1 MNIQIDINGTNF
13 ATASNV
19 YDIYQQRG
27 DKNVFELVLD
37 GLILERYSDN
47 DEVKAYIKSLP
58 NANKR
63 LATLSLLSNDN
74 VLWRQINDLVKKEQ
88 SSYERLKG
96 IYNLIKDYVRIA
108 DVDRKGKGEIHTPF
122 KELAE
127 PMVKLVE
134 KYDKDFWKNKDHKV
148 LDSSAGYGTFLI
160 LAAYKFMVG
169 LKDVI
174 EDEEERFKWIVENCL
189 YYGELQARSAFSWL
203 VSIDPFD
210 KYKVNI
216 FWGSFLD
223 GTSLSKDFEEHMKNV
238 WKVDKFDLIIQ
249 NPPYQIQKD
258 TDKNKNSKN
267 PKTKPIWHL
276 FVNNSISLLKENK
289 YMVMVHPGGWRN
301 LDGIFKET
309 QNLLKE
315 KQMLYL
321 NINTFKDGLNLFGAK
336 TNFDY
341 YILKNSDNKNTL
353 TKIICEDN
361 SEENI
366 NIKNIEFIPGENIT
380 YIYDLI
386 AKDDE
391 DRVNILHSYS
401 AYEPRKNFISKDKND
416 INIYPCVYMVSYID
430 KPTFLYSSRK
440 DRGHFGVKKVIFAS
454 GSSGIILDKN
464 GNYGLTP
471 FSYGIV
477 DDVENFENIQKAL
490 KNKDFIEKVMLYKH
504 GLGHKYDSKILS
516 LLRKDFWKKFV

>member
-19 YDIYQQRG
+19 YDIYQQKG

-63 LATLSLLSNDN
+63 LATLSLLSTDN

-96 IYNLIKDYVRIA
+96 IYNLIKDYVKIA

-216 FWGSFLD
+216 FWGSFL
-223 GTSLSKDFEEHMKNV
+223 TNDFDHHMKNV
-238 WKVDKFDLIIQ
+238 WKVEKFDLIIQ
-249 NPPYQIQKD
+249 NPPYQIQQEGF
-258 TDKNKNSKN
+258 T
-267 PKTKPIWHL
+267 KTQPIWNL
-276 FVNNSISLLKENK
+276 FVEKSLKILNKDK
-289 YMVMVHPGGWRN
+289 YMVKIHPSGWRN
-301 LDGIFKET
+301 VDGVFKNIQNQLKQRQILELHIF
-309 QNLLKE
+309 NE
-315 KQMLYL
+315 KQ
-321 NINTFKDGLNLFGAK
+321 GLKLFGAE
-336 TNFDY
+336 TRFDY
-341 YILKNSDNKNTL
+341 YILKNTDYVEDTL
-353 TKIICEDN
+353 IICQDGSIEKAN
-361 SEENI
+361 LS
-366 NIKNIEFIPGENIT
+366 KIEFIPNGMFSLLKSLTAEE
-380 YIYDLI
+380 
-386 AKDDE
+386 KDE
-391 DRVNILHSYS
+391 RVHIISDSSYHTQREHLS
-401 AYEPRKNFISKDKND
+401 KNND
-416 INIYPCVYMVSYID
+416 DVYKYPCVYTVKSGD
-430 KPTFLYSSRK
+430 VLTLWYSNINTN
-440 DRGHFGVKKVIFAS
+440 GHFGIPKLVWSNFRISSA
-454 GSSGIILDKN
+454 GSFIDDN
-464 GNYGLTP
+464 GDYGLTQ
-471 FSYGIV
+471 FSYAIV
-477 DDVENFENIQKAL
+477 DSKDNLPLIKKAFDTKKFRDFMEICSVGDMSINRKVIATL
-490 KNKDFIEKVMLYKH
+490 KKDFY
-504 GLGHKYDSKILS
+504 
-516 LLRKDFWKKFV
+516 KKFL